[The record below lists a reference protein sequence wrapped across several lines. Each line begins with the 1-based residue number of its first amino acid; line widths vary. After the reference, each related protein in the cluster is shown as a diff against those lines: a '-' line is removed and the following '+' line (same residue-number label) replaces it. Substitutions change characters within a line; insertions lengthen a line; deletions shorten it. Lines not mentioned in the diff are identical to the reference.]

1 MNRFDEIL
9 NQLRRHKEKID
20 KIVSHYRRS
29 CAEKQEQYS
38 ETYYKLEQ
46 AKILGTARGNILGEQ
61 EDTRHSI
68 NLIIEEI
75 QDDLKKWV
83 QTPVQKSSLDL
94 LVTLDTMGISLSET
108 ELEALADSL
117 PNNYF
122 AGRLIQHLA
131 EKNKI
136 TSFKRFSKTSLDDY
150 VAALRSVVAA
160 CDLFVDN
167 YIGDS
172 APFPYELFSDSN
184 RPKYDK
190 LVASAATC
198 SVLEGGSIL
207 YAALLWGDGVPNSSI
222 KTKLSDS
229 DRAALD
235 RLYSGCRNDDD
246 FSRKTAQIVN
256 EAPALK
262 ELIALSSRYSKF
274 MKDTTLEV

>member
-46 AKILGTARGNILGEQ
+46 AKLLGTARGNILGEQ

-94 LVTLDTMGISLSET
+94 LVTLDTMDIPLSET

-117 PNNYF
+117 SNNYF

-136 TSFKRFSKTSLDDY
+136 TSFKRFSKTPLDDY

-167 YIGDS
+167 YVGDS

-198 SVLEGGSIL
+198 NILEGGSIL

-222 KTKLSDS
+222 KTKLTEADT
-229 DRAALD
+229 AALD

-262 ELIALSSRYSKF
+262 ELIELSPRYSKF
-274 MKDTTLEV
+274 L